1 MSDVKV
7 EYISKAT
14 TIHATSA
21 AGFEHNY
28 IPVVRLEQHQ
38 AALAAKDAVLQEL
51 AFQLAAKEQ
60 ELAQMKATLQDHW
73 VTAVE
78 CNHEDKT
85 DTVRCSCSVWTGTP
99 QPSIG
104 KAIEQWV
111 QHVME
116 QR

>member
-1 MSDVKV
+1 MDEMQV
-7 EYISKAT
+7 EIWKLRKAVMAVLVNKPPS
-14 TIHATSA
+14 IMMQEEILK
-21 AGFEHNY
+21 AGE
-28 IPVVRLEQHQ
+28 PVVRLEQHQ
-38 AALAAKDAVLQEL
+38 TA
-51 AFQLAAKEQ
+51 LAAKEQ
-60 ELAQMKATLQDHW
+60 ELARMKATLQNHW